1 MVRGNI
7 HNVFDGMY
15 LYAAPYSPV
24 ERLLQKSKI
33 SFEKWKLKLSS
44 IPLAQSIAFSTNIGQ
59 GSQKL

>member
-1 MVRGNI
+1 MVRGTI

-33 SFEKWKLKLSS
+33 SFEKWKMKLSS
-44 IPLAQSIAFSTNIGQ
+44 IPLAQ
-59 GSQKL
+59 